1 MTQTEELGQLLK
13 IMYSD
18 QAAYTEWITK
28 MANDMT
34 ANKKVLR
41 HYEKIKANLGGQVGE
56 CEEDFQTYLATCKIR
71 EDARIYYDH
80 YRLKLKSLNDKAAKL
95 ADKPVTST
103 TYAFSS

>member
-34 ANKKVLR
+34 ANKKVMR
-41 HYEKIKANLGGQVGE
+41 HYEKIKANLGG
-56 CEEDFQTYLATCKIR
+56 
-71 EDARIYYDH
+71 
-80 YRLKLKSLNDKAAKL
+80 
-95 ADKPVTST
+95 
-103 TYAFSS
+103 